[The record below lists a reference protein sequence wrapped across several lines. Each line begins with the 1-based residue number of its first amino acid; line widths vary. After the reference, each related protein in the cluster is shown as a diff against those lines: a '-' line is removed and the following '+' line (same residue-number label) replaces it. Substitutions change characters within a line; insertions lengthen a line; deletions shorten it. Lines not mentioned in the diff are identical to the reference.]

1 MSDKVF
7 DILIVGSGLSSLIFA
22 EEYLKKSK
30 LHMISPSFNNKNI
43 NVSKLKVDYK
53 TLPPQLKKNFNQIQ
67 DYFNFNKFNFDKNNC
82 NLLGSL
88 GFGGL
93 SNYWGLQMDKD
104 SDSDLTHTVIK

>member
-22 EEYLKKSK
+22 EEYLKKKSK

-53 TLPPQLKKNFNQIQ
+53 TLPPQLKRILIKYKIILILI
-67 DYFNFNKFNFDKNNC
+67 
-82 NLLGSL
+82 NLILI
-88 GFGGL
+88 
-93 SNYWGLQMDKD
+93 K
-104 SDSDLTHTVIK
+104 TIVIY